1 MKLEPECIGCMINQ
15 IHKSFKELKPEI
27 SSEIILD
34 AQRRFMENLLK
45 IEMDK
50 WVSPTAG
57 KMVYGI
63 ISDTLGIDDPYH
75 SLKEEYNRL
84 ALNYYDDVKKIVV
97 NAKEPLF
104 EAIIAS
110 ALGNTLDPASQHEV
124 DLINDLNNFDP
135 KNLVINDYQAFK
147 KSIEK
152 SNQILILGDNA
163 GEIVFDKLLI
173 ETIKE
178 LYPELEV
185 IYAVRGGPIINDATI
200 EDAKFIG
207 LTDIVRVIESPTA
220 PGIEIWNASE
230 KFKDYFYS
238 TEGILLSKGQ
248 GNFESIYDMKIPG
261 KDVYYLLKAKCPLME
276 RIFNVKIGDLIF
288 KKKI

>member
-15 IHKSFKELKPEI
+15 IHKTFKELKPEI
-27 SSEIILD
+27 PSETILD
-34 AQRRFMENLLK
+34 AQKRFMESLLK
-45 IEMDK
+45 IEMDE

-63 ISDTLGIDDPYH
+63 ISDTLGIEDPYH

-84 ALNYYDDVKKIVV
+84 ALKYYDDVKKIVN

-147 KSIEK
+147 KSIKK

-173 ETIKE
+173 ETIKKIH
-178 LYPELEV
+178 PNLEV

-207 LTDIVRVIESPTA
+207 LTDIVKVIESPAA

-230 KFKDYFYS
+230 EFKDYFYS
-238 TEGILLSKGQ
+238 KEGILLSKGQ
-248 GNFESIYDMKIPG
+248 GNFESIYDMDIPG

>member
-27 SSEIILD
+27 SSDIILD
-34 AQRRFMENLLK
+34 AQKRFMESLLK
-45 IEMDK
+45 IGRDN

-63 ISDTLGIDDPYH
+63 ISDTLGIEDPYR

-84 ALNYYDDVKKIVV
+84 ALEYYDDVKKIVD

-124 DLINDLNNFDP
+124 NLINDLNNFDP

-147 KSIEK
+147 KSIEQSK
-152 SNQILILGDNA
+152 QILILGDNA

-173 ETIKE
+173 ITMKK
-178 LYPELEV
+178 LHPELEI

-200 EDAKFIG
+200 EDAKLIG
-207 LTDIVRVIESPTA
+207 LPDIVKVIESPAT
-220 PGIEIWNASE
+220 PGIAIWSASE
-230 KFKDYFYS
+230 EFKEYFYS
-238 TEGILLSKGQ
+238 KEGILLSKGQ
-248 GNFESIYDMKIPG
+248 GNFESIFDMDIPG